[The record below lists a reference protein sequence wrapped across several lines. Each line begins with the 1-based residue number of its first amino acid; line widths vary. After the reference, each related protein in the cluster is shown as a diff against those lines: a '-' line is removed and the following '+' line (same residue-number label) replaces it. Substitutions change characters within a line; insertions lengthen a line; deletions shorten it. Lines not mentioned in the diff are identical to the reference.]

1 MPDRYVSAVKYFLN
15 AKMHRSVLKR
25 HLDPL
30 LLKGEDWER
39 LPPRFQEEVVETA
52 FRYWRA
58 HGFPY
63 YRLSNKQVQQEF
75 TNLANHPWDRVFREG
90 RLIASNAGL
99 RLANVYQKSMW
110 TARVSRYLS
119 PMDVFRDDELL
130 RSALKRALRIW
141 PSRYG
146 ANASSLRRMLK
157 TYPGAS
163 SVSNYRPAI
172 AKAVIAKYSPDGGV
186 VVDFSAG
193 YGGRLLGALVTNRS
207 YIGIE
212 PNHRQIT
219 GYERM
224 KHALRAQ
231 DFDVPDA
238 KFIHG
243 AAEDHLP
250 KLGPRSADLVFTSPP
265 FFDWEKY
272 STGTTQSFRRYPD
285 YERWY
290 SQFLLP
296 VISNSYRI
304 LRPRGFCVINITNG
318 NRRPSPAE
326 VQPLAEYCGFSL
338 RQTYAMVFPKIPY
351 LHPRDGK
358 PVKQEVVMVFQ
369 R

>member
-1 MPDRYVSAVKYFLN
+1 MSAQL
-15 AKMHRSVLKR
+15 RPSILKIP
-25 HLDPL
+25 LDPL
-30 LLKGEDWER
+30 SLKGEDWQR
-39 LPPRFQEEVVETA
+39 LAKRFQEQVVETA
-52 FRYWRA
+52 FRYWRT

-63 YRLSNKQVQQEF
+63 YRLSDKQVQREF
-75 TNLANHPWDRVFREG
+75 MNLANQPWDRVFRKD

-99 RLANVYQKSMW
+99 RLANAYQKSMW

-130 RSALKRALRIW
+130 RSALRRALRIW

-172 AKAVIAKYSPDGGV
+172 ARAIIAKYSPDGGL

-193 YGGRLLGALVTNRS
+193 YGGRLLGALAANRS

-212 PNHRQIT
+212 PNRSQIS

-224 KHALRAQ
+224 KNALRAQ

-250 KLGPRSADLVFTSPP
+250 KLKSRSVDLVFTSPP

-272 STGTTQSFRRYPD
+272 SAGTTQSFRRYPD
-285 YERWY
+285 YETWSSR
-290 SQFLLP
+290 FLLP
-296 VISNSYRI
+296 VVSNSYRI
-304 LRPRGFCVINITNG
+304 LRPKGFCVINITNG

-326 VQPLAEYCGFSL
+326 VRSLAEYCGFSL
-338 RQTYAMVFPKIPY
+338 RQIHAMVFPKIPY